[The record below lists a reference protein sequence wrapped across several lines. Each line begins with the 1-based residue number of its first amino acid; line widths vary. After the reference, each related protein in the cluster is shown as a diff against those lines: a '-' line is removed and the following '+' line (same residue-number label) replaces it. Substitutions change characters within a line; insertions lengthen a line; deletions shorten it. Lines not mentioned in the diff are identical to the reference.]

1 MKSVY
6 KQAVVALAVLVA
18 LNAQAAAP
26 VSDLSGDSG
35 GGVVLS
41 GNNGAIVPTGSLEDR
56 VALLERTLNAR
67 LRLQAELQQQVDS
80 LQGEVSE
87 LRGQLEQQTYQMEQS
102 QERQRQLYQELDK
115 VANSQPAATPAAP
128 AAAAASATPAA
139 AAASATP
146 AAAANYSTNLN
157 ENQAYDA
164 AVNMVLKEKNYDKAI
179 PAFEGFIKQY
189 PSSSYVP
196 NAHYW
201 LGQLLFNKGDR
212 TGAAAQFTTVATKF
226 SKSPKRADAL
236 LKLGMLAQLDGKKAE
251 AKNFYEQVIK
261 GYPNTSP
268 AQLAKQSLSKL

>member
-1 MKSVY
+1 MNFVY
-6 KQAVVALAVLVA
+6 KQAAISMAVLFAVTA
-18 LNAQAAAP
+18 HAAAP
-26 VSDLSGDSG
+26 VSDLGGESSG
-35 GGVVLS
+35 GVILS
-41 GNNGAIVPTGSLEDR
+41 GNNGAIVPSGSLEDR

-67 LRLQAELQQQVDS
+67 LRMQAELQQQVDS

-115 VANSQPAATPAAP
+115 VASSQQAAPAAP
-128 AAAAASATPAA
+128 AAPAT
-139 AAASATP
+139 
-146 AAAANYSTNLN
+146 NYSTNQD

-179 PAFEGFIKQY
+179 PAFEGFIKQF
-189 PSSSYVP
+189 PNSSYVP

-212 TGAAAQFTTVATKF
+212 AGATTQFVTLANKY

-251 AKNFYEQVIK
+251 AKSFYEQVIK
-261 GYPNTSP
+261 GYPGTTS
-268 AQLAKQSLSKL
+268 AKLAEQSLAKL

>member
-1 MKSVY
+1 MKLVY
-6 KQAVVALAVLVA
+6 KQATIVMAVLFA
-18 LNAQAAAP
+18 LSAQAAAP
-26 VSDLSGDSG
+26 VSDLSG
-35 GGVVLS
+35 GGVALS
-41 GNNGAIVPTGSLEDR
+41 GNNGAIMPTGSLEDR

-115 VANSQPAATPAAP
+115 VANSKPAAAPATPAAG
-128 AAAAASATPAA
+128 ASAAP
-139 AAASATP
+139 
-146 AAAANYSTNLN
+146 AANYSANLD

-164 AVNMVLKEKNYDKAI
+164 AVNMVLKDKNYDKAI

-212 TGAAAQFTTVATKF
+212 TGAAAQFSTVANKF

-251 AKNFYEQVIK
+251 AKTFYEQVIK

>member
-6 KQAVVALAVLVA
+6 KHATVVMAVLVA

-26 VSDLSGDSG
+26 VSDLGGDSG
-35 GGVVLS
+35 SAVALS

-67 LRLQAELQQQVDS
+67 LRLQTELQQQVDS

-115 VANSQPAATPAAP
+115 VANSQPAAAP
-128 AAAAASATPAA
+128 
-139 AAASATP
+139 ATP
-146 AAAANYSTNLN
+146 AAAANYSTNQD

-179 PAFEGFIKQY
+179 PAFEGFIKQF

-201 LGQLLFNKGDR
+201 LGQLMFNKGDR
-212 TGAAAQFTTVATKF
+212 TGAAAQFSTVANKY

-236 LKLGMLAQLDGKKAE
+236 LKLGMLAQLDGKKTE
-251 AKNFYEQVIK
+251 AKAFYEQVIK

>member
-6 KQAVVALAVLVA
+6 KQATLVMAVLVA
-18 LNAQAAAP
+18 LSAQAAAP
-26 VSDLSGDSG
+26 VSDLSGG
-35 GGVVLS
+35 GSVALS
-41 GNNGAIVPTGSLEDR
+41 GNNGAIMPTGSLEDR

-115 VANSQPAATPAAP
+115 VANSQPAAAP
-128 AAAAASATPAA
+128 ATPVAGASAA
-139 AAASATP
+139 P
-146 AAAANYSTNLN
+146 AAAANYSANLD

-164 AVNMVLKEKNYDKAI
+164 AVNMVLKDKNYDKAI

-189 PSSSYVP
+189 PSSGYVP

-212 TGAAAQFTTVATKF
+212 TGAAAQFSTVANKF

-251 AKNFYEQVIK
+251 AKTFYEQVIK

>member
-6 KQAVVALAVLVA
+6 KQAAVALAVLVA
-18 LNAQAAAP
+18 LNTQAAAP

-67 LRLQAELQQQVDS
+67 LRLQADLQQQVDA

-115 VANSQPAATPAAP
+115 VANSQPAAPAA
-128 AAAAASATPAA
+128 SA

-146 AAAANYSTNLN
+146 AAAANYSTNQN

-179 PAFEGFIKQY
+179 PAFEGFIKQF

>member
-1 MKSVY
+1 MKLVY
-6 KQAVVALAVLVA
+6 KQATIAMAILFALH
-18 LNAQAAAP
+18 AQAAAP
-26 VSDLSGDSG
+26 VSDLSSEGSG
-35 GGVVLS
+35 VALS
-41 GNNGAIVPTGSLEDR
+41 GNGGAIMPTGSLEDR

-67 LRLQAELQQQVDS
+67 LSLQTELQQQVDS

-87 LRGQLEQQTYQMEQS
+87 LRGQLEQQTYQMQQS

-115 VANSQPAATPAAP
+115 VASSQQQAAPTPAAS
-128 AAAAASATPAA
+128 AAAASSSAA
-139 AAASATP
+139 APTGE
-146 AAAANYSTNLN
+146 ANYSANPD

-189 PSSSYVP
+189 PDSGYVP

-212 TGAAAQFTTVATKF
+212 PGAAAQFSTVANKY

-236 LKLGMLAQLDGKKAE
+236 LKLGMLAQLEGKTAE
-251 AKNFYEQVIK
+251 AKAFYEQVIK

-268 AQLAKQSLSKL
+268 AQLAAQSLSKL

>member
-6 KQAVVALAVLVA
+6 KQAAVALAVLVA

-67 LRLQAELQQQVDS
+67 LRLQADLQQQVDA

-128 AAAAASATPAA
+128 AAAAESV
-139 AAASATP
+139 TP
-146 AAAANYSTNLN
+146 AAAANYSTNQN

-179 PAFEGFIKQY
+179 PAFEGFIKQF

>member
-6 KQAVVALAVLVA
+6 KQAGVALAVLVA

-35 GGVVLS
+35 SSGVVLS

-115 VANSQPAATPAAP
+115 VANSQPAAAP
-128 AAAAASATPAA
+128 ATPAA
-139 AAASATP
+139 TPP
-146 AAAANYSTNLN
+146 AAAANYSTNQD

-179 PAFEGFIKQY
+179 PAFEGFIKQF
-189 PSSSYVP
+189 PNSSYVP

-201 LGQLLFNKGDR
+201 LGQLMFNKGDR
-212 TGAAAQFTTVATKF
+212 AGAASQFSTVANKY

-251 AKNFYEQVIK
+251 AKAFYEQVIK

-268 AQLAKQSLSKL
+268 AQLAKQSLTKL

>member
-6 KQAVVALAVLVA
+6 KQAAVALAVLVA

-26 VSDLSGDSG
+26 VSDLGGDSG
-35 GGVVLS
+35 STVALS

-67 LRLQAELQQQVDS
+67 LRLQTELQQQVDS

-87 LRGQLEQQTYQMEQS
+87 LRGQLEQQTYQLEQS

-115 VANSQPAATPAAP
+115 VANSQPAAAP
-128 AAAAASATPAA
+128 AQSAATPATPAA
-139 AAASATP
+139 STS
-146 AAAANYSTNLN
+146 YSTNQD

-164 AVNMVLKEKNYDKAI
+164 AVNLVLKEKNYDKAI
-179 PAFEGFIKQY
+179 PAFEEFIKQF

-201 LGQLLFNKGDR
+201 LGQLMFNKGDR
-212 TGAAAQFTTVATKF
+212 AGAAAQFTTVANKY

-251 AKNFYEQVIK
+251 AKSFYEQVIK

>member
-1 MKSVY
+1 MKLVY
-6 KQAVVALAVLVA
+6 KQATIVMAVLFA
-18 LNAQAAAP
+18 LSAQAAAP
-26 VSDLSGDSG
+26 VSDLSGG
-35 GGVVLS
+35 GGVALS
-41 GNNGAIVPTGSLEDR
+41 GNNGAIMPTGSLEDR

-87 LRGQLEQQTYQMEQS
+87 LRGQLEQQTYQMELS

-115 VANSQPAATPAAP
+115 VANSQPAAAPATPAAGAAP
-128 AAAAASATPAA
+128 AAV
-139 AAASATP
+139 
-146 AAAANYSTNLN
+146 ANYSANLD

-164 AVNMVLKEKNYDKAI
+164 AVNMVLKDKNYDKAI

-189 PSSSYVP
+189 PSSGYVP

-212 TGAAAQFTTVATKF
+212 TGAAAQFSTVANKF

-251 AKNFYEQVIK
+251 AKAFYEQVIK

>member
-18 LNAQAAAP
+18 LNAHAAAP
-26 VSDLSGDSG
+26 VSDLGGDSG
-35 GGVVLS
+35 SGVVLS

-80 LQGEVSE
+80 LQGEVFE

-115 VANSQPAATPAAP
+115 VASSQQAAP
-128 AAAAASATPAA
+128 AAAAPAA
-139 AAASATP
+139 AATP
-146 AAAANYSTNLN
+146 AAAANYSTNQD

-179 PAFEGFIKQY
+179 PAFQGFIKQY
-189 PSSSYVP
+189 PNSGYVP

-212 TGAAAQFTTVATKF
+212 AGASAQFSTVANKY

-251 AKNFYEQVIK
+251 AKTFYEQVIK

-268 AQLAKQSLSKL
+268 AQLARQSLAKL

>member
-1 MKSVY
+1 MIRMKSVY
-6 KQAVVALAVLVA
+6 KQAAVALAALVA

-67 LRLQAELQQQVDS
+67 LRLQADLQQQVDA

-139 AAASATP
+139 AA
-146 AAAANYSTNLN
+146 NYSTNQN

-179 PAFEGFIKQY
+179 PAFEGFIKQF

>member
-6 KQAVVALAVLVA
+6 KHATVVMAVLVA

-26 VSDLSGDSG
+26 VSDLGGDSG
-35 GGVVLS
+35 SAVALS

-115 VANSQPAATPAAP
+115 VANSQPAAAP
-128 AAAAASATPAA
+128 ATPAA
-139 AAASATP
+139 AAAAATP
-146 AAAANYSTNLN
+146 AAAANYSTNQD

-179 PAFEGFIKQY
+179 PAFEGFIKQF

-201 LGQLLFNKGDR
+201 LGQLMFNKGDR
-212 TGAAAQFTTVATKF
+212 TGAAAQFSTVANKY

-236 LKLGMLAQLDGKKAE
+236 LKLGMLAQLDGKKTE
-251 AKNFYEQVIK
+251 AKAFYEQVIK

>member
-6 KQAVVALAVLVA
+6 KQAVVALAVMVA

-26 VSDLSGDSG
+26 VSDLGGDSG

-115 VANSQPAATPAAP
+115 VASSQQAAP
-128 AAAAASATPAA
+128 AAAAPAA
-139 AAASATP
+139 AATP
-146 AAAANYSTNLN
+146 AAAANYSTNQD

-179 PAFEGFIKQY
+179 PAFQGFIKQY
-189 PSSSYVP
+189 PNSGYVP

-212 TGAAAQFTTVATKF
+212 AGASAQFSTVANKY

-251 AKNFYEQVIK
+251 AKSFYEQVIK
-261 GYPNTSP
+261 GYPGTTS
-268 AQLAKQSLSKL
+268 AKLAEQSQAKL

>member
-6 KQAVVALAVLVA
+6 KQAGVALAVLVA

-35 GGVVLS
+35 SSGVVLS
-41 GNNGAIVPTGSLEDR
+41 GNNGAIVQTGSLEDR

-115 VANSQPAATPAAP
+115 VANSQPAAAP
-128 AAAAASATPAA
+128 ATPAA
-139 AAASATP
+139 TPP
-146 AAAANYSTNLN
+146 AAAANYSTNQD

-179 PAFEGFIKQY
+179 PAFEGFIKQF
-189 PSSSYVP
+189 PNSSYVP

-201 LGQLLFNKGDR
+201 LGQLMFNKGDR
-212 TGAAAQFTTVATKF
+212 AGAASQFSTVANKY

-251 AKNFYEQVIK
+251 AKAFYEQVIK

-268 AQLAKQSLSKL
+268 AQLAKQSLAKL

>member
-6 KQAVVALAVLVA
+6 KQAAVALAVLVA

-67 LRLQAELQQQVDS
+67 LRLQADLQQQVDA

-115 VANSQPAATPAAP
+115 VANSQPAAPAA
-128 AAAAASATPAA
+128 SA

-146 AAAANYSTNLN
+146 AAAANYSTNQN

-179 PAFEGFIKQY
+179 PAFEGFIKQF

>member
-115 VANSQPAATPAAP
+115 VANNQPAATPAAP
-128 AAAAASATPAA
+128 AVAAASAT
-139 AAASATP
+139 S

>member
-6 KQAVVALAVLVA
+6 KQAAVALAVLVA

-67 LRLQAELQQQVDS
+67 LRLQADLQQQVDA

-115 VANSQPAATPAAP
+115 VANSQSAATPAAP

-139 AAASATP
+139 AA
-146 AAAANYSTNLN
+146 NYSTNQN

-179 PAFEGFIKQY
+179 PAFEGFIKQF

>member
-18 LNAQAAAP
+18 LNAHAAAP
-26 VSDLSGDSG
+26 VSDLGGDSG

-115 VANSQPAATPAAP
+115 VANSQPAAAAP
-128 AAAAASATPAA
+128 T
-139 AAASATP
+139 TP
-146 AAAANYSTNLN
+146 AAAANYSTNQD
-157 ENQAYDA
+157 ENRAYDA

-179 PAFEGFIKQY
+179 PAFEGFIKQF

-201 LGQLLFNKGDR
+201 LGQLMFNKGDR
-212 TGAAAQFTTVATKF
+212 AGAASQFSTVANKY

-236 LKLGMLAQLDGKKAE
+236 LKHGMLAQLDGKKAE
-251 AKNFYEQVIK
+251 AKTFYEQVIK

-268 AQLAKQSLSKL
+268 AQLAKQSLGKL

>member
-1 MKSVY
+1 MNFVY
-6 KQAVVALAVLVA
+6 KQAAISMAVLFAVSA
-18 LNAQAAAP
+18 HAAAP
-26 VSDLSGDSG
+26 VSDLGGDS

-67 LRLQAELQQQVDS
+67 LRLQADLQQQVDS

-115 VANSQPAATPAAP
+115 VSSQQQAAAP
-128 AAAAASATPAA
+128 AAAAPAA
-139 AAASATP
+139 ATAANQAP
-146 AAAANYSTNLN
+146 AVNYSTNQD

-179 PAFEGFIKQY
+179 PAFQGFIKQY

-212 TGAAAQFTTVATKF
+212 AGAAAQFSTVANKY

-236 LKLGMLAQLDGKKAE
+236 LKLGMLSQLDGKKAE
-251 AKNFYEQVIK
+251 AKAFYEQVIK

>member
-18 LNAQAAAP
+18 LNAHAAAP
-26 VSDLSGDSG
+26 VSDLGGDSG

-102 QERQRQLYQELDK
+102 QERQPQPYQEPDK
-115 VANSQPAATPAAP
+115 VANSQHAAAPATPAAG
-128 AAAAASATPAA
+128 AT
-139 AAASATP
+139 TP
-146 AAAANYSTNLN
+146 AAAANYSTNQD

-179 PAFEGFIKQY
+179 PAFEGFIKQF

-201 LGQLLFNKGDR
+201 LGQLMFNKGDR
-212 TGAAAQFTTVATKF
+212 AGAASQFSTVANKY

-251 AKNFYEQVIK
+251 AKAFYEQVIK

>member
-1 MKSVY
+1 MIRMKSVY

-18 LNAQAAAP
+18 LNAHAAAP
-26 VSDLSGDSG
+26 VSDLGGDSG

-115 VANSQPAATPAAP
+115 VANSQPAAAAP
-128 AAAAASATPAA
+128 ATPAA
-139 AAASATP
+139 GATTP
-146 AAAANYSTNLN
+146 AAAANYSTNQD

-179 PAFEGFIKQY
+179 PAFEGFIKQF

-201 LGQLLFNKGDR
+201 LGQLMFNKGDR
-212 TGAAAQFTTVATKF
+212 AGAASQFSTVANKY

-251 AKNFYEQVIK
+251 AKAFYEQVIK

>member
-6 KQAVVALAVLVA
+6 KQATLVMAVLVA

-35 GGVVLS
+35 SAVVLS

-102 QERQRQLYQELDK
+102 QQRQRQLYQELDK
-115 VANSQPAATPAAP
+115 VANSQPAAPS
-128 AAAAASATPAA
+128 AASTAA
-139 AAASATP
+139 ATP
-146 AAAANYSTNLN
+146 AAAANYSTNQD

-179 PAFEGFIKQY
+179 PAFEGFIKQF
-189 PSSSYVP
+189 PNSSYVP

-201 LGQLLFNKGDR
+201 LGQLMFNKGDR
-212 TGAAAQFTTVATKF
+212 SGAAAQFTTVATKY

-251 AKNFYEQVIK
+251 AKTFYEQVIK

>member
-1 MKSVY
+1 MNFVY
-6 KQAVVALAVLVA
+6 KQAAISMAVLFAVA
-18 LNAQAAAP
+18 AHAAAP
-26 VSDLSGDSG
+26 VSDLGGDSG
-35 GGVVLS
+35 GGVALG

-115 VANSQPAATPAAP
+115 VASSQQAAAAP
-128 AAAAASATPAA
+128 AAAVK
-139 AAASATP
+139 P
-146 AAAANYSTNLN
+146 AAAANYSTNQD

-179 PAFEGFIKQY
+179 PAFQGFIKQY
-189 PSSSYVP
+189 PSSGYVP

-212 TGAAAQFTTVATKF
+212 AGASAQF
-226 SKSPKRADAL
+226 
-236 LKLGMLAQLDGKKAE
+236 LDRG
-251 AKNFYEQVIK
+251 QT
-261 GYPNTSP
+261 NTANPPSVP
-268 AQLAKQSLSKL
+268 MPC

>member
-6 KQAVVALAVLVA
+6 KQAGVALAVLVA

-35 GGVVLS
+35 SSGVVLS

-115 VANSQPAATPAAP
+115 VANSQPAAAPAQP
-128 AAAAASATPAA
+128 AAAA
-139 AAASATP
+139 ATP
-146 AAAANYSTNLN
+146 AAAANYSTNQD

-179 PAFEGFIKQY
+179 PAFEGFIKQF
-189 PSSSYVP
+189 PNSSYVP

-201 LGQLLFNKGDR
+201 LGQLMFNKGDR
-212 TGAAAQFTTVATKF
+212 AGAASQFSTVANKY

-251 AKNFYEQVIK
+251 AKAFYEQVIK

-268 AQLAKQSLSKL
+268 AQLAKQSLAKL

>member
-115 VANSQPAATPAAP
+115 VASSKQAAP
-128 AAAAASATPAA
+128 AAAAPATA
-139 AAASATP
+139 ATP
-146 AAAANYSTNLN
+146 AAAANYSTNQD

-179 PAFEGFIKQY
+179 PAFQGFIKQY
-189 PSSSYVP
+189 PNSGYVP
-196 NAHYW
+196 NAYYW

-212 TGAAAQFTTVATKF
+212 AGAAAQFTTVATKF

-251 AKNFYEQVIK
+251 AKSFYEQVIK

-268 AQLAKQSLSKL
+268 AQLAKQSLAKL

>member
-6 KQAVVALAVLVA
+6 KQAGVALAVLVA

-35 GGVVLS
+35 SSGVVLS

-115 VANSQPAATPAAP
+115 VANSQPAAAP
-128 AAAAASATPAA
+128 ATPAA
-139 AAASATP
+139 TPP
-146 AAAANYSTNLN
+146 AAAANYSTNQD

-179 PAFEGFIKQY
+179 PAFEGFIKQF
-189 PSSSYVP
+189 PNSSYVP

-201 LGQLLFNKGDR
+201 LGQLMFNKGDR
-212 TGAAAQFTTVATKF
+212 AGAASQFSTVANKY

-251 AKNFYEQVIK
+251 AKAFYEQVIK

-268 AQLAKQSLSKL
+268 AQLAKQSLAKL

>member
-1 MKSVY
+1 M
-6 KQAVVALAVLVA
+6 
-18 LNAQAAAP
+18 
-26 VSDLSGDSG
+26 
-35 GGVVLS
+35 
-41 GNNGAIVPTGSLEDR
+41 PTGSLEDR

-115 VANSQPAATPAAP
+115 VANSKPAAAPATPAAG
-128 AAAAASATPAA
+128 ASAA
-139 AAASATP
+139 
-146 AAAANYSTNLN
+146 
-157 ENQAYDA
+157 
-164 AVNMVLKEKNYDKAI
+164 
-179 PAFEGFIKQY
+179 EGFIKQY

-212 TGAAAQFTTVATKF
+212 TGAAAQFSTVANKF

-251 AKNFYEQVIK
+251 AKTFYEQVIK

-268 AQLAKQSLSKL
+268 AQLAKQSLAKL

>member
-6 KQAVVALAVLVA
+6 KQAAVALAVLVA

-67 LRLQAELQQQVDS
+67 LRLQADLQQQVDA

-115 VANSQPAATPAAP
+115 VANSQPAAP
-128 AAAAASATPAA
+128 AASAAA

-146 AAAANYSTNLN
+146 AAAANYSTNQN

-179 PAFEGFIKQY
+179 PAFEGFIKQF

>member
-1 MKSVY
+1 M
-6 KQAVVALAVLVA
+6 
-18 LNAQAAAP
+18 
-26 VSDLSGDSG
+26 
-35 GGVVLS
+35 
-41 GNNGAIVPTGSLEDR
+41 PTGSLEDR

-80 LQGEVSE
+80 PAGEVSSCAVSWNSRPTRWNSRKSVSVSSIRSSTRWPTASLLLPSSPGSRRCE
-87 LRGQLEQQTYQMEQS
+87 CDTGSCGQL
-102 QERQRQLYQELDK
+102 L
-115 VANSQPAATPAAP
+115 
-128 AAAAASATPAA
+128 
-139 AAASATP
+139 
-146 AAAANYSTNLN
+146 TNLN

-236 LKLGMLAQLDGKKAE
+236 LLGMLAQLDGKKAE

>member
-6 KQAVVALAVLVA
+6 KQAVVALVVLVA
-18 LNAQAAAP
+18 LNAHAAAP
-26 VSDLSGDSG
+26 VSDLGGDSG

-115 VANSQPAATPAAP
+115 VANSQPAAAAP
-128 AAAAASATPAA
+128 T
-139 AAASATP
+139 TP
-146 AAAANYSTNLN
+146 AAAANYSTNQD

-179 PAFEGFIKQY
+179 PAFEGFIKQF

-201 LGQLLFNKGDR
+201 LGQLMFNKGDR
-212 TGAAAQFTTVATKF
+212 AGAASQFSTVANKY

-251 AKNFYEQVIK
+251 AKTFYEQVIK

-268 AQLAKQSLSKL
+268 AQLAKQSLGKL

>member
-1 MKSVY
+1 M
-6 KQAVVALAVLVA
+6 
-18 LNAQAAAP
+18 
-26 VSDLSGDSG
+26 
-35 GGVVLS
+35 
-41 GNNGAIVPTGSLEDR
+41 PTGSLEDR

-67 LRLQAELQQQVDS
+67 LRLQADLQQQVDS

-115 VANSQPAATPAAP
+115 VSSQQQAAAP
-128 AAAAASATPAA
+128 AAAAPAA
-139 AAASATP
+139 ATAANP
-146 AAAANYSTNLN
+146 APAVNYSTNQD

-179 PAFEGFIKQY
+179 PAFQGFIKQY

-212 TGAAAQFTTVATKF
+212 AGAAARFLYRRQQVQQVAQARRC
-226 SKSPKRADAL
+226 P
-236 LKLGMLAQLDGKKAE
+236 AE
-251 AKNFYEQVIK
+251 AGDAVTAGWQEGRGESVLRAGDQGLPQHLSGTAGEAEPEQAVTLL
-261 GYPNTSP
+261 YVTVFVTV
-268 AQLAKQSLSKL
+268 L